1 MLLKAIQIMLENIH
15 VERSGDWKGHFASP
29 AKMLSYFLCTNKRK
43 NYYRWLPVCLL
54 EMRVDLPEKLRQ
66 NLKLGIYVQ
75 YMSQCV
81 FKWNLDRYGCRNV
94 KGCY

>member
-1 MLLKAIQIMLENIH
+1 MLLKAIQIMLENMH
-15 VERSGDWKGHFASP
+15 AERSNDWKGHLASQ
-29 AKMLSYFLCTNKRK
+29 AHMLPYFFCTNKRK
-43 NYYRWLPVCLL
+43 NYYRLLPVCLL

-81 FKWNLDRYGCRNV
+81 F
-94 KGCY
+94 

>member
-15 VERSGDWKGHFASP
+15 AERNGDWKGHLALQ
-29 AKMLSYFLCTNKRK
+29 ANMLPYFFCTKIRK

-81 FKWNLDRYGCRNV
+81 F
-94 KGCY
+94 